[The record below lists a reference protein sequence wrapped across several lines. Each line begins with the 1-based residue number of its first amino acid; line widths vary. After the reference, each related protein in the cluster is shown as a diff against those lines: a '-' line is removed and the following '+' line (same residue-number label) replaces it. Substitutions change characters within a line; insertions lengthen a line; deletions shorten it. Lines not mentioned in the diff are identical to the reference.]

1 MDKSQHVGSI
11 NSSEMFRTAVFI
23 ILSGGFQD
31 AYTFIARGKVFANAQ
46 TGNIVLMS
54 AALFRGEWLTAV
66 KYLIP
71 LGAFFLGVL
80 AAESVHFRCK
90 KYEKLHWRQIIL
102 IAEIVLLFAV
112 GFIPN
117 SADAAANA
125 LVSFV
130 CALQVQS
137 FHKINGHIYA
147 STMCIGNMRS
157 GVEALI
163 GYFHGRDKAQRRR
176 AATYF
181 TVILLFALGAG
192 IGCIAA
198 KRFGEKAIWV
208 CCGLLAV
215 SFALMF
221 QREPGSAS

>member
-1 MDKSQHVGSI
+1 MAI
-11 NSSEMFRTAVFI
+11 
-23 ILSGGFQD
+23 
-31 AYTFIARGKVFANAQ
+31 
-46 TGNIVLMS
+46 
-54 AALFRGEWLTAV
+54 
-66 KYLIP
+66 
-71 LGAFFLGVL
+71 
-80 AAESVHFRCK
+80 
-90 KYEKLHWRQIIL
+90 
-102 IAEIVLLFAV
+102 LFAV
-112 GFIPN
+112 GFLPQEAN
-117 SADAAANA
+117 ALANA

-130 CALQVQS
+130 CALQVQA
-137 FHKINGHIYA
+137 FHKVRGHVYA

-163 GYFHGRDKAQRRR
+163 GYFHGRDKAQCRR

-215 SFALMF
+215 SFAFMF

>member
-1 MDKSQHVGSI
+1 MAAREDISRQMSDR
-11 NSSEMFRTAVFI
+11 MRTAAFI

-31 AYTFIARGKVFANAQ
+31 AYTYCGRGGVFANAQ

-54 AALFRGEWLTAV
+54 SNFFSGRFAAGIKYLVPIAAFLLGTAV
-66 KYLIP
+66 AECVHRKWKYYR
-71 LGAFFLGVL
+71 A
-80 AAESVHFRCK
+80 
-90 KYEKLHWRQIIL
+90 LHWRQI
-102 IAEIVLLFAV
+102 VLACEMAILFAV
-112 GFIPN
+112 GFLPQEAN
-117 SADAAANA
+117 ALANA

-130 CALQVQS
+130 CALQVQA
-137 FHKINGHIYA
+137 FHKVRGHVYA

-157 GVEALI
+157 GMEALI
-163 GYFHGRDKAQRRR
+163 GYFHGHDGALRRR

-215 SFALMF
+215 SFASMF
-221 QREPGSAS
+221 QREPGSTS

>member
-157 GVEALI
+157 GTDALCA
-163 GYFHGRDKAQRRR
+163 YFHTHDKKILQKSM
-176 AATYF
+176 TYF
-181 TVILLFALGAG
+181 AVIGVFALGAG
-192 IGCIAA
+192 CGSVLTARYAEKGIWVSCILLTISFLMMFV
-198 KRFGEKAIWV
+198 REDVEKA
-208 CCGLLAV
+208 
-215 SFALMF
+215 
-221 QREPGSAS
+221 